1 MQVVAPNIVKKD
13 GYSKF
18 LGVFRSISDQLKT
31 LEECKNSLKVM
42 FGANLLKNRIDGDI
56 IYMHP
61 IEVDLDNIVKFIKYE
76 AGSEE
81 GVALLMLN
89 AFCNEIDNDELR
101 SFIDELDVG
110 YLSAES
116 SVSEEELEEAKN
128 IIDAASRATI
138 VVADDIYTH
147 ESVENIA
154 AILATIS
161 KYSKLNVVALK
172 PKFPTEYDT
181 EILKVKITEPE
192 YLPSYDGAVVYSVLG
207 DEDCALK
214 GSKQFALA
222 AKVRDGQ
229 VVNFEVNG
237 VEFNKK
243 FELDSHLK
251 GTIAINPT
259 SNLKVLSSYRFQR
272 IKINKVG
279 SEDE

>member
-1 MQVVAPNIVKKD
+1 MQVVAPAVLKKD
-13 GYSKF
+13 GYSTF
-18 LGVFRSISDQLKT
+18 LGVFRGISNKLKT
-31 LEECKNSLKVM
+31 LEECKDSLKVM
-42 FGANLLKNRIDGDI
+42 FGANLLKNKIEGDI
-56 IYMHP
+56 IYLHP
-61 IEVDLDNIVKFIKYE
+61 IEADLDNIVKFIKYE

-89 AFCNEIDNDELR
+89 AFCSDIENSELKE
-101 SFIDELDVG
+101 FIEELDIG

-116 SVSEEELEEAKN
+116 SVSEEELEEVKEMIDSAK
-128 IIDAASRATI
+128 AVTL

-147 ESVENIA
+147 ESVVNIA

-161 KYSKLNVVALK
+161 KYTKLNVVALK

-181 EILKVKITEPE
+181 KILEAKITEPD
-192 YLPSYDGAVVYSVLG
+192 YLPSYDGAVVYSILG
-207 DEDCALK
+207 DDDCALK

-222 AKVRDGQ
+222 AKIRDGQ
-229 VVNFEVNG
+229 EVRFEVNG
-237 VEFNKK
+237 VEFKRH
-243 FELDSHLK
+243 FELDNHLK

-259 SNLKVLSSYRFQR
+259 NNLKVLSSYRFQR

>member
-18 LGVFRSISDQLKT
+18 LGVFRGISNQLKT
-31 LEECKNSLKVM
+31 LEECKDSLKVM
-42 FGANLLKNRIDGDI
+42 FGANLLKSRIDGDI

-61 IEVDLDNIVKFIKYE
+61 IEVELDNIVKFIKYE

-89 AFCNEIDNDELR
+89 AFCSNVDNDKLKD
-101 SFIDELDVG
+101 FINELDVG

-128 IIDAASRATI
+128 IVDAASRATI

-161 KYSKLNVVALK
+161 KYTKLNVVALK
-172 PKFPTEYDT
+172 PKFPTEYNV
-181 EILKVKITEPE
+181 EVVKKDITEPE
-192 YLPSYDGAVVYSVLG
+192 YLPSYDGAVVYNILG
-207 DEDCALK
+207 EEKSPLI

-222 AKVRDGQ
+222 AKIRDGQ
-229 VVNFEVNG
+229 MVSFEVNG
-237 VEFNKK
+237 IKFNKR
-243 FELDSHLK
+243 FELDNHLK

-259 SNLKVLSSYRFQR
+259 ENLKVLSSYRFQR

-279 SEDE
+279 SEHE

>member
-1 MQVVAPNIVKKD
+1 MQAVAPNIVKKD
-13 GYSKF
+13 GYSTF

-31 LEECKNSLKVM
+31 LKECKDSLKVM
-42 FGANLLKNRIDGDI
+42 VGANLLKNKINGDI

-89 AFCNEIDNDELR
+89 AFCNDIDNDELR

-128 IIDAASRATI
+128 IIDMADKATI

-147 ESVENIA
+147 ESVANIA

-161 KYSKLNVVALK
+161 KYSKLNIVALK

-222 AKVRDGQ
+222 AKIIDGQ
-229 VVNFEVNG
+229 MVNFEVNG

-279 SEDE
+279 SEHE